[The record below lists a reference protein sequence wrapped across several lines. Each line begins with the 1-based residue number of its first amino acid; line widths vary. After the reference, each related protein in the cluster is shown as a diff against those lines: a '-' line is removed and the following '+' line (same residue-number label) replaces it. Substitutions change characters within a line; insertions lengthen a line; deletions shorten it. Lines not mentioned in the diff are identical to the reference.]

1 MRVSVLDYGAGNVR
15 SLLNALAAV
24 GCEVEIIETVEQIT
38 KARVLIFPGVG
49 SFGACMEQ
57 IERRGW
63 SAALRAYVRADRPYF
78 GICLGMQTLF
88 EASEETPG
96 VAGLGVLPGTVGRFS
111 TGSAGLAVPQI
122 GWNGINQQQPSG
134 LLVGVQPSDA
144 VYFVHSFRA
153 AYVDAIKP
161 WALTTTDYGERYVS
175 SVQRGRVM
183 ACQFHPEKSGPVGL
197 TILRNFV
204 AGALADTPARP
215 PPLPPHAAMA
225 APTRFCQRI
234 IPALDV
240 RANDAGD
247 LVVTK
252 GDQYDVREKNSDG
265 RAVRNLGKPVQL
277 AKRYYEQGADE
288 ITFLNITG
296 FRDCPLTDM
305 PMIDLIVE
313 ASKEIFVPLT
323 VGGGIRGFVD
333 SAGKK
338 SSALQ
343 VADAYFRAGA
353 DKISIGS
360 DAVDVA
366 KKYMQSGKADG
377 SSSIEQISH
386 KYGRQAVVVSID
398 PRRRWVRSAAEADG
412 HALVDHSMPPTSGSK
427 PGGLRGPDGESLC
440 WYECTVQGGRK
451 GSGFDA
457 VQLAKGVEAL
467 GCGELLVNCID
478 NDGQNDGYD
487 LGLLRQV
494 HDAVGIPVIASSG
507 AGCPEHFTEVFR
519 ATGVEAGL
527 AASIL
532 HRNEVT
538 IAQIKQHLD
547 GAGVS
552 VRPTHMAS
560 GEGAMAK
567 NKSSLPLLAAATLAV
582 GVLVGLAIT
591 RRR

>member
-1 MRVSVLDYGAGNVR
+1 V
-15 SLLNALAAV
+15 
-24 GCEVEIIETVEQIT
+24 
-38 KARVLIFPGVG
+38 
-49 SFGACMEQ
+49 
-57 IERRGW
+57 
-63 SAALRAYVRADRPYF
+63 
-78 GICLGMQTLF
+78 
-88 EASEETPG
+88 
-96 VAGLGVLPGTVGRFS
+96 
-111 TGSAGLAVPQI
+111 
-122 GWNGINQQQPSG
+122 
-134 LLVGVQPSDA
+134 
-144 VYFVHSFRA
+144 
-153 AYVDAIKP
+153 
-161 WALTTTDYGERYVS
+161 
-175 SVQRGRVM
+175 
-183 ACQFHPEKSGPVGL
+183 
-197 TILRNFV
+197 
-204 AGALADTPARP
+204 
-215 PPLPPHAAMA
+215 
-225 APTRFCQRI
+225 
-234 IPALDV
+234 
-240 RANDAGD
+240 
-247 LVVTK
+247 
-252 GDQYDVREKNSDG
+252 
-265 RAVRNLGKPVQL
+265 
-277 AKRYYEQGADE
+277 
-288 ITFLNITG
+288 
-296 FRDCPLTDM
+296 
-305 PMIDLIVE
+305 
-313 ASKEIFVPLT
+313 
-323 VGGGIRGFVD
+323 
-333 SAGKK
+333 
-338 SSALQ
+338 